1 MSDNI
6 LMWDVCETYTT
17 YICVKKNEKYII
29 RNQSKKNTHI
39 DDK

>member
-17 YICVKKNEKYII
+17 YICDKNKLKIYIKE
-29 RNQSKKNTHI
+29 SK
-39 DDK
+39 